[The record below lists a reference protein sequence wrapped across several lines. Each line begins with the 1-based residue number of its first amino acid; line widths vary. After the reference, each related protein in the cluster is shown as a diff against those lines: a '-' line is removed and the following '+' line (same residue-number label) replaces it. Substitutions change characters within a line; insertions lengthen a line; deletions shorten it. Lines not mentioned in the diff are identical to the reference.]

1 MKWTVGRK
9 LVMSYVIIL
18 VIMGLVSG
26 LNLKSMNQM
35 QKNTK
40 EISQVWLTG
49 IEIANQVNFSLEH
62 IMVLYYQMMVEPDTT
77 KKADINKQ
85 LEDTFNSVDKKLEEY
100 KDSLADAEDE
110 RNAAQLAQK
119 WKAFREAN
127 AQSGSQGQV
136 KGNSKANDQ
145 VSRTFQEVREGV
157 AVIINFNHQGAT
169 RAEEEGQ
176 AVYRNSII
184 QISAMIVIAI
194 LFIVL
199 IAYAVTRIISRPIL
213 KVAQSLEMISH
224 GNLTAETIHIKSK
237 DEIGMLVGAVN
248 RVSSSLKDSVL
259 QMQDASNQVAASAQ
273 QLTASSEQNSMA
285 AQHVAE
291 SVQEVASGSEN
302 QASSAMECSR
312 AMDEMAI
319 GIQRIAETTSE
330 VSELSD
336 EAARHAEQGT
346 TVMRTASSK
355 IQAVSSTVEKA
366 GEIIKKLE
374 DHSQDIGRI
383 SQLIGDIA
391 NQTNLL
397 SLNAAIEAARAGENG
412 RGFAV
417 VADEIRKLATQT
429 ADSIQEINGVING
442 IQLNT
447 AQAVETM
454 NEGLS
459 EVNGGLHAVGRAEE
473 TFGLIVK
480 STEEVSRKI
489 QEAAAAAQQMSAS
502 SEEVAATVTS
512 MGQIAQQSAGLAQ
525 TVAATTEEQL
535 ASTQEI
541 TASAG
546 MLSGVSLDLQKL
558 IIKFQV

>member
-9 LVMSYVIIL
+9 LIMSYVIIL
-18 VIMGLVSG
+18 VIMGLVSWM
-26 LNLKSMNQM
+26 NLKSMSQM

-62 IMVLYYQMMVEPDTT
+62 VLVLYYQMLIEPDPA
-77 KKADINKQ
+77 KKVDLNKQ
-85 LEDTFNSVDKKLEEY
+85 MEETLSSIDKKLDQY
-100 KDSLADAEDE
+100 KESLADGQDE
-110 RNAAQLAQK
+110 RNAAKLSEK

-127 AQSGSQGQV
+127 AQSSSQGN
-136 KGNSKANDQ
+136 GKASEK
-145 VSRTFQEVREGV
+145 VSQTFQEVRESV
-157 AVIINFNHQGAT
+157 AVIVNFNHQGASK
-169 RAEEEGQ
+169 AEEEGE
-176 AVYRNSII
+176 AAYRSSII
-184 QISAMIVIAI
+184 QISVMLVFVI
-194 LFIVL
+194 LFVAL
-199 IAYAVTRIISRPIL
+199 IAYAAIRIISRPIL

-224 GNLTAETIHIKSK
+224 GNLTAESIHIKSN
-237 DEIGMLVGAVN
+237 DEIGILVSAVN
-248 RVSSSLKDSVL
+248 RVSSSLKESVL
-259 QMQDASNQVAASAQ
+259 QMQEASSQVAASAQ
-273 QLTASSEQNSMA
+273 QLTASSEQNSTA

-302 QASSAMECSR
+302 QASSAMECGR

-336 EAARHAEQGT
+336 EASRHAEKGT
-346 TVMRTASSK
+346 TVMKMASSK

-366 GEIIKKLE
+366 SEIIKKLE
-374 DHSQDIGRI
+374 GHSQDIGRI
-383 SQLIGDIA
+383 SQLIGEIA

-429 ADSIQEINGVING
+429 ADSIQEINGVISG
-442 IQLNT
+442 IQLHT

-454 NEGLS
+454 NEGQS
-459 EVNGGLHAVGRAEE
+459 EVSGGLHAVGQAEE
-473 TFGLIVK
+473 TFGWIVK
-480 STEEVSRKI
+480 SSEEVSRKI

-546 MLSGVSLDLQKL
+546 MLSDVSLDLQKL
-558 IIKFQV
+558 IVKFRV